1 MLSANLEL
9 NSKHYQ
15 ASDKQIVKFTLTN
28 NSDEILSVLKW
39 GTPLEGIND
48 DMFWVQKGE
57 EVAVY
62 LGRIMKRA
70 APRPEDYATLN
81 PKESIST
88 DFDLSNVY
96 DISNS
101 GNYTVEF
108 DSHVLDIGTEEP
120 KTLAENVARTGDSK
134 SQKVRSNKV
143 DFTLLEDRKAKQSR
157 GVSLEWSQELSAEAF
172 ISSFRACSTQQRNL
186 LKNALEEAEKMSNEA
201 LNALS
206 NTSEDKRD
214 RSARYLEWF
223 GSYSAQNYDHAT
235 SNYNKIASTIK
246 NKKII
251 FNCSMVDC
259 GGDGVF
265 AYVYPT
271 RPFQIF
277 LCGAFWKAGM
287 TGTDSKPGTIIHE
300 LSHFDVLAGTDDNV
314 YGQVKCRELAKRNPI
329 EALVNA
335 DTHEYFA
342 ENSPPLEM

>member
-1 MLSANLEL
+1 MT
-9 NSKHYQ
+9 Q
-15 ASDKQIVKFTLTN
+15 
-28 NSDEILSVLKW
+28 
-39 GTPLEGIND
+39 
-48 DMFWVQKGE
+48 
-57 EVAVY
+57 
-62 LGRIMKRA
+62 
-70 APRPEDYATLN
+70 
-81 PKESIST
+81 
-88 DFDLSNVY
+88 
-96 DISNS
+96 
-101 GNYTVEF
+101 
-108 DSHVLDIGTEEP
+108 
-120 KTLAENVARTGDSK
+120 TGDSK

-201 LNALS
+201 LNILS

-329 EALVNA
+329 E
-335 DTHEYFA
+335 DSGERRYSRIFC
-342 ENSPPLEM
+342 